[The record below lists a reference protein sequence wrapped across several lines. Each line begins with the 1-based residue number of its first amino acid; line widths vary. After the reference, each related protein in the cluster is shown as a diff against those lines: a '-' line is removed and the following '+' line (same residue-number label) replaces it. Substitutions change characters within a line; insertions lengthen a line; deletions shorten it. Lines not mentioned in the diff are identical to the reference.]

1 MDNRDYRTICA
12 PLHAPSKSPQ
22 RVFETLNQTLREA
35 HAAGDVLGVDLLLA
49 AKDAALRRYHALPRE
64 VR

>member
-1 MDNRDYRTICA
+1 MDKTDYRTIRPA
-12 PLHAPSKSPQ
+12 PHVPRNYPRK
-22 RVFETLNQTLREA
+22 VFQTLTAAVREA

-49 AKDAALRRYHALPRE
+49 AKDAAIRRFHALPRE